1 MRAKCAHATSPTC
14 VASDGGKTRRLF
26 ASTGVAGGGGARR
39 LRRVTEGV
47 SPCVGIADLRAAQLE
62 AAAEVIRIG
71 DDEVLHLAEG
81 AVVAEEASLEFFC
94 VGRRG
99 HLHERG
105 VLRGVATGAPGLAP
119 DGVVEAAF
127 GVGEELEER
136 LEF

>member
-1 MRAKCAHATSPTC
+1 M
-14 VASDGGKTRRLF
+14 VARS
-26 ASTGVAGGGGARR
+26 AARR
-39 LRRVTEGV
+39 RAPPPPRFARRRKGAGYAARLDV
-47 SPCVGIADLRAAQLE
+47 SGTSRVGIANLRTAQLE